1 MSGSYIRR
9 AALGCAFAIATGAT
23 AAMAQTTVKE
33 IVVHPK
39 SSQLAETRHKTV
51 SYADLDLSSR
61 AGQQVFLR
69 RIKIAAKDVCAPEA
83 TGMSDRADYNKC
95 YDGAVSGAVS
105 DLGNDDVSAMYAKMK

>member
-61 AGQQVFLR
+61 AGSVPAGLIKGLIPNVSGLLR
-69 RIKIAAKDVCAPEA
+69 RP
-83 TGMSDRADYNKC
+83 TGF
-95 YDGAVSGAVS
+95 
-105 DLGNDDVSAMYAKMK
+105 